1 MAEPTHQHHP
11 LELLEDGEVRAA
23 VGAWHGGAAGQ
34 VVGSARLGT
43 IVAVF
48 RGLAADAE
56 ARLVVGL
63 EVLQAGKANR

>member
-1 MAEPTHQHHP
+1 
-11 LELLEDGEVRAA
+11 
-23 VGAWHGGAAGQ
+23 

>member
-1 MAEPTHQHHP
+1 MAELTHQHHP

-23 VGAWHGGAAGQ
+23 VGAWYGGAAGQ
-34 VVGSARLGT
+34 VAGSARRGP
-43 IVAVF
+43 IVAVV